1 MTNTTQFQ
9 CIAFFQVEEFD
20 DSRASLS
27 QVPILVWC
35 AFLRELSAF
44 MAVPE
49 FVTTLSA
56 YPEALAMLLAVVQK
70 EIGDGAEFA
79 AAANNVSRGSVHY
92 PFSTAVLSIL
102 LALCSLI
109 FLFFFALHR
118 TGALLGPLTDTV
130 SQPTPTLLSSML
142 SSGALDM
149 LVLRVGSPLF

>member
-1 MTNTTQFQ
+1 
-9 CIAFFQVEEFD
+9 
-20 DSRASLS
+20 
-27 QVPILVWC
+27 
-35 AFLRELSAF
+35 

-109 FLFFFALHR
+109 LFFFALPR